1 MRDMQANVDQANRA
15 LVEKERESEFLKLD
29 RRKLAKY
36 SDKELAVFQSKY
48 PIGSPQNVLADHE
61 WQRRLVVEQ
70 AKTSRLV
77 ALVGIVGTL
86 LGAIVGYLLTTW

>member
-1 MRDMQANVDQANRA
+1 MRDMQANVDQANKFLAEKAR
-15 LVEKERESEFLKLD
+15 EKEFESLD
-29 RRKLAKY
+29 RRAFSKLSDKDLAK
-36 SDKELAVFQSKY
+36 LQAQY
-48 PIGSPQNVLADHE
+48 PVASPQYVLADHE

-86 LGAIVGYLLTTW
+86 LGAIVGHLLTKW